1 MKKIILSIL
10 LGMGMCLSAQAA
22 TRNWIGNTDT
32 NFGSSLNWSAA
43 IAGNLAN
50 FTNAGS
56 AGANLY
62 NNITGL
68 TLTGITF
75 ASNTAQSAYTLSGNA
90 ITLNGNIS
98 ASAGNTSAQT
108 VNLPMTI
115 ASTMT
120 VTTRAG
126 MTLGGKISGAGG
138 LTHGTSSTGGT
149 LDYLILSGA
158 NDFTGDVTLG
168 SGSGVLQVSSDANLG
183 SGTNINMAQNTTLKT
198 TASMTTSKGMTFIGA
213 GTANQD
219 ISVDPS
225 TTLTI
230 GGLVRD
236 TALATYNSGYFGVR
250 KLGAGTLVLT
260 NDANT
265 FNDRL
270 QIQAGILSVSSIAN
284 IGQASA
290 LGKASDAQMGTIA
303 FGGGANS
310 AGLTYTGTGNE
321 SDRVLNLA
329 GTTGGATLD
338 QSGTGLLKFTS
349 ALTATGNGAKSLTLQ
364 GSTAGTGEL
373 GGAIV
378 DSTSATTLKKEGT
391 GKWTLSGAN
400 TYTGGTIISN
410 GTLALSGS
418 GTLGGSANAL
428 TVSTNSAGVAA
439 TLNLGGLSQTVG
451 AVTLTGGTITNGTLT
466 GSSYALV
473 NAGTISANLGGTG
486 VSLLKNGANG
496 NLTLTGTNTFSGDF
510 GWSSS
515 GTSHIYV
522 NSDAAMGAGS
532 NIRMYQNNRLHFTE
546 GLNTAK
552 NIILGGATSVAQF
565 IIADAGTSTVS
576 GVISD
581 NNPVTGVSRVYFDG
595 VGTTVLNNDANSFGE
610 QTFVRGNLSISS
622 IKNVNGGNS
631 ALGNVTNVAQGVI
644 AFGNAGIG
652 GKLIYT
658 GAGDTSDRV
667 IDLTGTTATTTLDQ
681 SGTGL
686 LKFTSALTVS
696 VAGTK
701 TLTLQG
707 STAGTGELAGAIVDS
722 TNGLTL
728 VRKAGTGKWILSGA
742 NTYTGSTTVAS
753 GQLVV
758 NGSLLSTQ
766 TTVNAGATLSGTGT
780 VQAVTLDAGAILSA
794 GNSPGTMTF
803 AGNLILSA
811 GSTNIMQI
819 FVEGFDVLKGSTTNT
834 ITMAGYNLFDFTG
847 NTVAGGTD
855 FKVLDNW
862 GGISTNGATFDVI
875 GLADGQHLDYSQLV
889 SNGLVTVIP
898 EPATIGMLGLG
909 ALITLLIRRVR
920 TV

>member
-1 MKKIILSIL
+1 
-10 LGMGMCLSAQAA
+10 
-22 TRNWIGNTDT
+22 
-32 NFGSSLNWSAA
+32 
-43 IAGNLAN
+43 
-50 FTNAGS
+50 
-56 AGANLY
+56 
-62 NNITGL
+62 
-68 TLTGITF
+68 
-75 ASNTAQSAYTLSGNA
+75 
-90 ITLNGNIS
+90 
-98 ASAGNTSAQT
+98 
-108 VNLPMTI
+108 
-115 ASTMT
+115 
-120 VTTRAG
+120 

-138 LTHGTSSTGGT
+138 IIHGASSTGGAT
-149 LDYLILSGA
+149 DYLILSGA

-168 SGSGVLQVSSDANLG
+168 GGSGFLQVSSDANLG
-183 SGTNINMAQNTTLKT
+183 SGTNINMGQNTTLKT
-198 TASMTTSKGMTFIGA
+198 TASMTTSKGMTFVG
-213 GTANQD
+213 GGSANQD
-219 ISVDPS
+219 ISVD
-225 TTLTI
+225 TGATLTI

-236 TALATYNSGYFGVR
+236 TALATYNANYFGVR
-250 KLGAGTLVLT
+250 KVGAGTLALT

-265 FNDRL
+265 FNDRI
-270 QIQAGILSVSSIAN
+270 QIQSGTLSVSSIAN

-321 SDRVLNLA
+321 SDRVLNLV

-378 DSTSATTLKKEGT
+378 DSASATTLKKEGT

-400 TYTGGTIISN
+400 TYTGGTIINN

-466 GSSYALV
+466 ASSYAAV
-473 NAGTISANLGGTG
+473 NAGNISANLGGTG
-486 VSLLKNGANG
+486 VSLLKDGSNGS
-496 NLTLTGTNTFSGDF
+496 LTLTGNNTFSGDF

-522 NSDAAMGAGS
+522 NSDAAMGTGS

-546 GLNTAK
+546 GLTTAK
-552 NIILGGATSVAQF
+552 NLTLGGAANSAQF
-565 IIADAGTSTVS
+565 ILAAAGTSTVS

-581 NNPVTGVSRVYFDG
+581 ITPVTGWARWYADG
-595 VGTTVLNNDANSFGE
+595 DGTLVLNNDSNSFGE
-610 QTFVRGNLSISS
+610 ATYVRGTLSISS

-631 ALGNVTNVAQGVI
+631 ALGNVTNVTQGTI
-644 AFGNAGIG
+644 GFGLAGVG

-667 IDLTGTTATTTLDQ
+667 IDLVGTTGGATLDQ

-686 LKFTSALTVS
+686 LKFTSALAVTGNG
-696 VAGTK
+696 AK

-707 STAGTGELAGAIVDS
+707 STAGIGEFAGSIVNNP
-722 TNGLTL
+722 TNAAAFTS
-728 VRKAGTGKWILSGA
+728 VRKDGAGKWILSGA

-753 GQLVV
+753 GELAV
-758 NGSLLSTQ
+758 NGSLQSALV
-766 TTVNAGATLSGTGT
+766 TVNNGATLSGTGT

-803 AGNLILSA
+803 AGDLILDA
-811 GSTNIMQI
+811 GSTNIMEI
-819 FVEGFDVLKGSTTNT
+819 FVEGFDVLKGSLTNT
-834 ITMAGYNLFDFTG
+834 ITMAGYNLFDFTD
-847 NTVAGGTD
+847 NTVTNGSSFA
-855 FKVLDNW
+855 VLQDW
-862 GGISTNGATFDVI
+862 KWDSSSTNGATFGFT
-875 GLADGQHLDYSQLV
+875 GLASGQSLDYSKLV
-889 SNGLVTVIP
+889 SEGLVTVIP

-909 ALITLLIRRVR
+909 AIITMMIRRVR
-920 TV
+920 RTR